1 MLNYL
6 KKFAM
11 DILPSVAAT
20 IIGAYIVNHYIVSKP
35 GPDAPVSAAV
45 STVDPKTDAK
55 TASAD
60 SKPAEKPVNVSNL
73 PEAGVKARG
82 MSERTLLER
91 STSEKAT
98 VVEKPQEK
106 PQEKPDAKS
115 ADAKPADAKP
125 ADAKPADAKPAD
137 APAETASVPA
147 DQRRHASGS
156 REKTAVR
163 VVLPSP
169 VQPVTPAVAPVASTP
184 NPAPPV
190 EAAVA
195 PEERRDANDLARAA
209 IERLRGSN
217 ENPSRAQQA
226 ARTPDVPRAPEVAG
240 VPDTSR
246 VVIAPTAR
254 PLPPPIMVSTPAN
267 PAGEALDQGSQARPP
282 YAANAGPGDPRRP
295 TPPADIPVSRPPLDL
310 HAEATEPAA
319 KERTSVADDVLS
331 AAKSVF
337 HAVLPK

>member
-6 KKFAM
+6 KKFTM

-35 GPDAPVSAAV
+35 GANAPVAAAV
-45 STVDPKTDAK
+45 STADPKSDHKAT
-55 TASAD
+55 AD
-60 SKPAEKPVNVSNL
+60 SKPVEKPTEVSNL
-73 PEAGVKARG
+73 PEAGVKAKG

-91 STSEKAT
+91 SASEKA
-98 VVEKPQEK
+98 VVIEKPQDK
-106 PQEKPDAKS
+106 AQEKAEAKS
-115 ADAKPADAKP
+115 ADAKS
-125 ADAKPADAKPAD
+125 AD
-137 APAETASVPA
+137 APAETASIPAEPRRHVPA
-147 DQRRHASGS
+147 P

-169 VQPVTPAVAPVASTP
+169 VQPITPAVAPAPVAVTP

-195 PEERRDANDLARAA
+195 PDEHRDANDLARAA
-209 IERLRGSN
+209 IERLRGSSDN
-217 ENPSRAQQA
+217 VPRAQQA
-226 ARTPDVPRAPEVAG
+226 ARTPDAPRAPEVVAG
-240 VPDTSR
+240 VPDPPR
-246 VVIAPTAR
+246 VVTAPALR

-267 PAGEALDQGSQARPP
+267 SAGDSLDQGAQPKPP
-282 YAANAGPGDPRRP
+282 YAGISDPHRP
-295 TPPADIPVSRPPLDL
+295 TPPADIPLVRPPLDL
-310 HAEATEPAA
+310 RAEAAEPMA
-319 KERTSVADDVLS
+319 KEHTSVADDMLS